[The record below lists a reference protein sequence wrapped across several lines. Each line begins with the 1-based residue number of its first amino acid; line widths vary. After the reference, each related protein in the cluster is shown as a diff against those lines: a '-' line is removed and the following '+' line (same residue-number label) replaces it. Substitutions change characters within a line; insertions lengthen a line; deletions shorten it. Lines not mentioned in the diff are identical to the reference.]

1 MDYLHIIRTQEAKIK
16 ELTTRVEELL
26 RDNERLDNANRILSK
41 GRIDR
46 FSVDHGRPLI

>member
-41 GRIDR
+41 GRIDM
-46 FSVDHGRPLI
+46 FSFDHGRPLI